1 MALPSVYI
9 ETSIV
14 SHATAHVSNDPA
26 VRVLQTQARLW
37 WDTQRDIFDLYTSQT
52 VLDEAA
58 LGDASAAADR
68 LRLLQ
73 DIDLVPVND
82 EVRRIAGELLA
93 RSLMPQK
100 AAVDA
105 LHVAAAAVAGVDYLL
120 TQNCRHIANA
130 YVVPRV
136 YAMLEELGVSRP
148 LICTPAEFLEDPE
161 DDEQSDT

>member
-1 MALPSVYI
+1 MPSVYI

-14 SHATAHVSNDPA
+14 SHATARASNDPA

-37 WDTQRDIFDLYTSQT
+37 WDTQRGVFDLYTSQT

-58 LGDASAAADR
+58 LGDATAAADR
-68 LRLLQ
+68 LRLLH
-73 DIDLVPVND
+73 DLDLVPVND

-105 LHVAAAAVAGVDYLL
+105 LRVAAAAGAGVDYLL

-130 YVVPRV
+130 YVMPRV

-148 LICTPAEFLEDPE
+148 LICTPAEFLEHPE
-161 DDEQSDT
+161 DDEESDS

>member
-1 MALPSVYI
+1 MPSVYI

-14 SHATAHVSNDPA
+14 SHATARPSNDPV

-37 WDTQRDIFDLYTSQT
+37 WDTQRGVFDLYTSQT

-68 LRLLQ
+68 LRLLE
-73 DIDLVPVND
+73 DLDLVPVNE
-82 EVRRIAGELLA
+82 EVRRVAGELLA
-93 RSLMPQK
+93 RSLMPQN

-130 YVVPRV
+130 RVMPRV
-136 YAMLEELGVSRP
+136 YALLEELGVPRP

-161 DDEQSDT
+161 DDEESDP